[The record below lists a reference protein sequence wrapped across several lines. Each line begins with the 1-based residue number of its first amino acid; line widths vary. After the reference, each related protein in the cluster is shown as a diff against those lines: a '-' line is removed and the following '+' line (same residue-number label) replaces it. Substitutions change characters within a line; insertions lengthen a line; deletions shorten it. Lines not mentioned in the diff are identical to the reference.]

1 MEKSKKVKIEVDQLH
16 PLEIMVLFSA
26 GEKES
31 INNVALQPELSLL
44 EGQINQA
51 LSWLTLKGLVV
62 EIRRTTETLYE
73 RTECGNNWSVSG
85 IPARRMMIVLRQ
97 TDRPLTLKD
106 MPILIIDTL
115 AEVGRSFGILSKAGV
130 LRFDNGRYIKIIDE
144 DLFPQ
149 ELVIL
154 ENLVK
159 RERHSDF
166 VLSEQEK
173 GVISRYSK
181 KRGTGGVPF
190 RRSERETV
198 FYTLTKEGR
207 EYLTEAQSRGMS
219 GPEENALTQKM
230 LQNKTW
236 KGKKFRVYN
245 ISLPPNRVSV
255 GRQNSYTQFLQQVK
269 DKLVSL
275 GFEEFDGSLVQ
286 TEFWNSDALFMPQFH
301 SARDIHDVY
310 YLNRPTHAKKIEEPW
325 FSNVAKVHENGGG
338 TGSRGWQYPFDK
350 DFAKRL
356 ILRSQGTVMS
366 ARTLPTAKIPGKYFG
381 VLRVFR
387 RDQIDATHLSDFF
400 QTEGIILGDDV
411 NLRTLLGLLRV
422 FAEEIANAKEVRYV
436 PGYFP
441 FTEPSIEV
449 HVKHPEMGWMEL
461 GGSGI
466 LRPEV
471 TKPLGINVPVAAWG
485 VGIDRMATMQM
496 GIKDIRELFTYDLE
510 KVLLRKSIVR

>member
-1 MEKSKKVKIEVDQLH
+1 MEKGKKIKIEVDQLH
-16 PLEIMVLFSA
+16 PLETMVLFSA
-26 GEKES
+26 GKNDIIS
-31 INNVALQPELSLL
+31 NVALQSELDLL
-44 EGQINQA
+44 EGQVNQA
-51 LSWLTLKGLVV
+51 LSWLTLKGLLAEVK
-62 EIRRTTETLYE
+62 RTAETLYD
-73 RTECGNNWSVSG
+73 RTECGHNWAVYG
-85 IPARRMMIVLRQ
+85 IPPRRMMVALGEAE
-97 TDRPLTLKD
+97 TPLTLKD
-106 MPILIIDTL
+106 MSSHGVDDL
-115 AEVGRSFGILSKAGV
+115 AEIGRSFGVLSKAGV

-149 ELVIL
+149 DLVIL
-154 ENLVK
+154 EHLLK
-159 RERHSDF
+159 RERHSNF
-166 VLSEQEK
+166 VLNEQEQE
-173 GVISRYSK
+173 VISRYSK
-181 KRGTGGVPF
+181 KRGTADVPF
-190 RRSERETV
+190 RRSDRETV
-198 FYTLTKEGR
+198 FYALTREGQV
-207 EYLTEAQSRGMS
+207 YLTEAQSRGMS
-219 GPEENALTQKM
+219 EPEETALTQKM

-236 KGKKFRVYN
+236 EGRKFRVYN

-310 YLNRPTHAKKIEEPW
+310 YLNQPTHAKKIEEPW
-325 FSNVAKVHENGGG
+325 LSNVAKVHEDGGG

-350 DFAKRL
+350 NFAKRL

-496 GIKDIRELFTYDLE
+496 GIKDIRELFTHDLE